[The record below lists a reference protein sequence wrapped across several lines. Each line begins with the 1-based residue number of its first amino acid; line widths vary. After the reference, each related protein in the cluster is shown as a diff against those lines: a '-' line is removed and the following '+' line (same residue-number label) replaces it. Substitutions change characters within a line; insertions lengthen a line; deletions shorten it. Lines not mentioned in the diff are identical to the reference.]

1 MNISE
6 QTRKPA
12 FQIGHAL
19 TTLGL
24 MAAFAGWVVAG
35 DKEQARDLAETREE
49 VVEINTRQEMI
60 IQQQA
65 EIKANQKE
73 AIQILN
79 QIRGQL
85 GGQ

>member
-1 MNISE
+1 MNISQ
-6 QTRKPA
+6 QTQRPA

-35 DKEQARDLAETREE
+35 DKEQAKDVAQTREE
-49 VVEINTRQEMI
+49 VVEIRTRQEMI

-65 EIKANQKE
+65 EIKDNQKE

-79 QIRGQL
+79 QIRGKLQ
-85 GGQ
+85 